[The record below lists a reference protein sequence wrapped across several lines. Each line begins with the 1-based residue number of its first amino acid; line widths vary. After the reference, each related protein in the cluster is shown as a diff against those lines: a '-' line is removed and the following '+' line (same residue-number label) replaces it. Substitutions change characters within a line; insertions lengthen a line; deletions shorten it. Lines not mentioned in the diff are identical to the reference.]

1 MRLKDRLAIVT
12 GGSSGIGRAIAI
24 ALSNEGAYVVVS
36 DIDQAPKRGKYHE
49 KHTTTSTVDEI
60 SKSGGQGT
68 FIQCDMSDE
77 NGIMNLIG
85 KTIQEHDYFR
95 YVNDSKWVVRVVTN
109 FKICIFWKF

>member
-49 KHTTTSTVDEI
+49 KNTTTSTVDEI
-60 SKSGGQGT
+60 SK
-68 FIQCDMSDE
+68 IKK
-77 NGIMNLIG
+77 I
-85 KTIQEHDYFR
+85 
-95 YVNDSKWVVRVVTN
+95 VNILTWIIHLKLTR
-109 FKICIFWKF
+109 